1 MKSAR
6 VLCNN
11 SMLDWGRPVLVRN
24 LFMSAITNLILA
36 SLAMLCAAVG
46 LGAPQAS
53 AAERLAVGAR
63 FDLIFEQG
71 ADGQW
76 QGLGVDLLR
85 TLAARAGD
93 TVRFGVY
100 PWARSQAMVQ
110 RAQADIL
117 IGPYKSPE
125 RDKQFAFVDLPFYR
139 DRMVFYAR
147 SGTNPP
153 WRGEFGPLDATRIAA
168 VRGWHYGARFDQAKP
183 GLNISEVNQLEHGVQ
198 MLMHGRVDL
207 LATNERNNAALIG
220 TLRDSGRLIALCP
233 AIAQLDGY
241 LAFPRGAAFA
251 AARDRYSALFTEM
264 VRSGEFARLAARHGV
279 LAPTGAAADGRS
291 REAGATA
298 AAYNKPCPAGPHPPF
313 RPVFP

>member
-1 MKSAR
+1 
-6 VLCNN
+6 
-11 SMLDWGRPVLVRN
+11 
-24 LFMSAITNLILA
+24 MSALRHLLFA
-36 SLAMLCAAVG
+36 CLPM
-46 LGAPQAS
+46 LGAAQSAT

-76 QGLGVDLLR
+76 QGLGVDVLR

-93 TVRFGVY
+93 TVRFGIY
-100 PWARSQAMVQ
+100 PWARAQAMVQ

-125 RDKQFAFVDLPFYR
+125 RDKQFAFIDLPFYR

-147 SGTNPP
+147 SGVNPP
-153 WRGEFGPLDATRIAA
+153 WRGGFGSLDATRIGA
-168 VRGWHYGARFDQAKP
+168 VRGWHYGARFDQARSR
-183 GLNISEVNQLEHGVQ
+183 LNISEVNQLEQGVQ

-220 TLRDSGRLIALCP
+220 TLRDSGSLVALCP

-251 AARDRYSALFTEM
+251 AARDQYSALFTEM

-279 LAPTGAAADGRS
+279 LAPAGVGADGRS

-298 AAYNKPCPAGPHPPF
+298 AAGNNPCPAGPSKPL
-313 RPVFP
+313 

>member
-1 MKSAR
+1 MSTLKH
-6 VLCNN
+6 L
-11 SMLDWGRPVLVRN
+11 
-24 LFMSAITNLILA
+24 LFACLTI
-36 SLAMLCAAVG
+36 
-46 LGAPQAS
+46 LGAAQCAM

-63 FDLIFEQG
+63 FDRIFEQG

-76 QGLGVDLLR
+76 RGLGVDVLR

-93 TVRFGVY
+93 TVRFGIY
-100 PWARSQAMVQ
+100 PWARAQAMVQ

-125 RDKQFAFVDLPFYR
+125 REKQFAFVDLPFYR

-147 SGTNPP
+147 NGATPP
-153 WRGEFGPLDATRIAA
+153 WRGAFGQIAATRIAA
-168 VRGWHYGARFDQAKP
+168 VRGWHYGERFDQARP
-183 GLNISEVNQLEHGVQ
+183 RLNISEVNQLEHGVQ

-220 TLRDSGRLIALCP
+220 TLRDSGRLAALCP

-241 LAFPRGAAFA
+241 LAFPRGAEFA
-251 AARDRYSALFTEM
+251 AARDQYSALFTEM

-279 LAPTGAAADGRS
+279 LAPAGAAADGRS
-291 REAGATA
+291 REAGA
-298 AAYNKPCPAGPHPPF
+298 AAYNKPCPAGPSHPL
-313 RPVFP
+313 

>member
-1 MKSAR
+1 
-6 VLCNN
+6 
-11 SMLDWGRPVLVRN
+11 
-24 LFMSAITNLILA
+24 MSAIRHLLFACLTI
-36 SLAMLCAAVG
+36 
-46 LGAPQAS
+46 LGAPQCAT

-76 QGLGVDLLR
+76 QGLGVDVLR

-93 TVRFGVY
+93 TVRFNIY
-100 PWARSQAMVQ
+100 PWARAQAMVQ

-139 DRMVFYAR
+139 DRLVFYAR
-147 SGTNPP
+147 NGANPP
-153 WRGEFGPLDATRIAA
+153 WHGEFGRLNATRIAA
-168 VRGWHYGARFDQAKP
+168 VRGWHYGARFDQARP
-183 GLNISEVNQLEHGVQ
+183 RLDISEVNQLENGVQ

-207 LATNERNNAALIG
+207 LATNERNSAALIG
-220 TLRDSGRLIALCP
+220 TLHASGRMVALCP

-279 LAPTGAAADGRS
+279 LAPAGVAADGGS
-291 REAGATA
+291 REAGATT
-298 AAYNKPCPAGPHPPF
+298 AAYNRPCPAGPSNPF
-313 RPVFP
+313 